1 MLFVPLV
8 HFGVLDI
15 LKLQSIEGAGW
26 TKVESLVKVSTNPLE
41 SSMLLLEAD
50 LSKLWHHVLT

>member
-1 MLFVPLV
+1 MSLV
-8 HFGVLDI
+8 HVGVFDI

-50 LSKLWHHVLT
+50 LGELWHHTLI